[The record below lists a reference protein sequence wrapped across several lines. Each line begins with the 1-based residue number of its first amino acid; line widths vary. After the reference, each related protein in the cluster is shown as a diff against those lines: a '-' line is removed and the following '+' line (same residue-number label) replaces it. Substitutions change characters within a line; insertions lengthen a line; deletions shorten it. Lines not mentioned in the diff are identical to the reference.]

1 MRGRVLK
8 SRVNISNLSIFFMNF
23 DSITF
28 LETGRLLLRPFT
40 IADAPR
46 VQDLAGESRV
56 AESTTRIPHPY
67 PDGVAEAWIASHP
80 HDWRKQRALTFAL
93 ELQATGE
100 LIGAISLRLFAQGP
114 RAELGFWLGIPFWG
128 QGYATEA
135 ARELVRYGVEELKLQ
150 GVQARHLTGNA
161 AAGRVLEKLGMRYEG
176 VTLQGASRGG
186 VLLDVVDYFLPAA
199 SLGENRSAA

>member
-1 MRGRVLK
+1 MPGKDARKTPNTFL
-8 SRVNISNLSIFFMNF
+8 FFMNF
-23 DSITF
+23 DSIPF
-28 LETGRLLLRPFT
+28 LETERLLLRPFT

-46 VQDLAGESRV
+46 VQELAGESRV

-67 PDGVAEAWIASHP
+67 TDGVAEAWIASQP
-80 HDWRKQRALTFAL
+80 HDWRKQRALTFAV
-93 ELQATGE
+93 ELVETGE

-128 QGYATEA
+128 RGYATEA
-135 ARELVRYGVEELKLQ
+135 ARELGRYGFEELKLQ
-150 GVQARHLTGNA
+150 GIQARHLTGNA

>member
-1 MRGRVLK
+1 
-8 SRVNISNLSIFFMNF
+8 VNLSNLSHFLMNF

-28 LETGRLLLRPFT
+28 LETERLLLRPFT

-46 VQDLAGESRV
+46 VQDLAGEPRV

-93 ELQATGE
+93 ELQETGE

-114 RAELGFWLGIPFWG
+114 RAELGFWLGVPFWG
-128 QGYATEA
+128 RGYATEA
-135 ARELVRYGVEELKLQ
+135 ARELVRYGFEELTLQ
-150 GVQARHLTGNA
+150 GIQARHLTGNA

-186 VLLDVVDYFLPAA
+186 VLLDVVDYFLSAA